1 MGDEIPDNI
10 KEISEEKTI
19 TFFNR
24 LIQHPYITI
33 ENAGEVNGIYIVYR
47 ADNPGNKDI
56 HAHVF
61 IDNKEKSSNFGKLTI
76 HLSGRCKEEKYS
88 PEDGDG
94 KCPKQVGCHFQLKG
108 KNLEF
113 SWPGNNLTAKTDSN
127 KSKSRTRT
135 RSNNRNAQLLNEWV
149 KNNENA
155 VDKLIDIF
163 ENMLRVCDEYCDTTD
178 CDGFLI
184 NPTENKK
191 QKPSKKS
198 SKKPPE
204 KKLAIQAT
212 SSSIK
217 KTRKQQKQKQK
228 QKLKSIP
235 EKPTSDRFSA
245 DRDRAKEQE
254 IARKKEDRIRLDRD
268 RAAKSQRERRSLSI
282 QPMKTDEDE
291 PTTPSSQTPQ
301 LNPNASMFFMPTK
314 GGRKSSK
321 KTKISS
327 IFLGLKKMSAFPPRL
342 NQL

>member
-33 ENAGEVNGIYIVYR
+33 ENAGEVNGIYIVYKT
-47 ADNPGNKDI
+47 DNPGNKDI

-76 HLSGRCKEEKYS
+76 HLSGRCKDEKYR
-88 PEDGDG
+88 PDVGDG

-113 SWPGNNLTAKTDSN
+113 SWPGNNLTAITDSN
-127 KSKSRTRT
+127 KSRSRTRT

-155 VDKLIDIF
+155 NDKLIDIF
-163 ENMLRVCDEYCDTTD
+163 ENMLRVCDKYCDTTD
-178 CDGFLI
+178 CDGSLI
-184 NPTENKK
+184 NPKKPSEKKPSEKKSSKKKPPTQATRSSIKKNRK
-191 QKPSKKS
+191 QKPSKLI
-198 SKKPPE
+198 P
-204 KKLAIQAT
+204 
-212 SSSIK
+212 
-217 KTRKQQKQKQK
+217 
-228 QKLKSIP
+228 IP
-235 EKPTSDRFSA
+235 EKPTLDRFSA
-245 DRDRAKEQE
+245 DRERAKEQE

-301 LNPNASMFFMPTK
+301 LNPNASVFFMPTK

-321 KTKISS
+321 KTKKRGGKSS
-327 IFLGLKKMSAFPPRL
+327 KKLKKSRKKSRKKTKSKHKK
-342 NQL
+342 